1 MSNVNITVL
10 PAEIPSRFIAVTD
23 RYGLVPDTHN
33 YTLYELATVDPRKA
47 PGYKDEGQ
55 PVTLRQEWRGAKPE
69 FHASLSP
76 AGLRHVLSH
85 IAYKSAI
92 SDAEQTTIQR
102 HIAALDEWV
111 ARIEALNIPE
121 VSGR

>member
-1 MSNVNITVL
+1 MNETNVTITPATL
-10 PAEIPSRFIAVTD
+10 PTRFIAVTD
-23 RYGLVPDTHN
+23 RYGLVPDSHN
-33 YTLYELATVDPRKA
+33 YTLYELVTVDPRKS
-47 PGYKDEGQ
+47 PNYKSDGQ
-55 PVTLRQEWRGAKPE
+55 PVTLRQEWRQAKPE

-102 HIAALDEWV
+102 YIASLNEWV